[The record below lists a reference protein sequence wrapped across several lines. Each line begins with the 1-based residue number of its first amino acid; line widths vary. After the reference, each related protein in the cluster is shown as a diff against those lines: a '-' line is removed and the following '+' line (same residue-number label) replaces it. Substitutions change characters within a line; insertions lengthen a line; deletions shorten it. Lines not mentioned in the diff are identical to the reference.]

1 VGKLAN
7 KDLLKIKKDLIEK
20 SKGSEKVKVTENQ
33 IKSIK
38 TINEETFLYFQFF
51 QE

>member
-7 KDLLKIKKDLIEK
+7 KDLIKIKKDLIEK
-20 SKGSEKVKVTENQ
+20 SKGSEKVKVTESQ

-38 TINEETFLYFQFF
+38 TINEETFLYVQLF

>member
-7 KDLLKIKKDLIEK
+7 KDLIKIKKDLIEK
-20 SKGSEKVKVTENQ
+20 SKGSEKVKVTESQ

-38 TINEETFLYFQFF
+38 TINEESFLYVQLF

>member
-1 VGKLAN
+1 LAN
-7 KDLLKIKKDLIEK
+7 KDLIKIKKDLIEK
-20 SKGSEKVKVTENQ
+20 SKGSEKVKVTESQ

-38 TINEETFLYFQFF
+38 TINEESFLYVQLF